1 MNGFLRHTRLL
12 LLGATLAL
20 NASSLR
26 AQPSASTPSPAPAD
40 RYEVVPEKL
49 KNATQNVAIE
59 DMIGKSIRRDLQF
72 VDSTGKAVQLGD
84 FFKSGKPVVL
94 QMGYFKCPQICDVVS
109 GALIETA
116 SKVTDLSIGKDYDF
130 VYVSIDPSDRW
141 TLAQEKKNNYVA
153 AYDRAGSASGMHFLT
168 GSQAHIQALADEI
181 GFKFQKVEDT
191 KDFAH
196 PTMLTILT
204 PDAKV
209 SRYLFGVQ
217 YSNATLRMALV
228 ESGEGKLGSA
238 VDQLVMLCYHW
249 DSYAGKYTKDWMAIM
264 RFGGAVS
271 VLLLGSFIGLLF
283 YREMR
288 TRKHKQ
294 LLTA

>member
-1 MNGFLRHTRLL
+1 MIGLLRHARLL
-12 LLGATLAL
+12 LLGATIAL
-20 NASSLR
+20 GTSSLR
-26 AQPSASTPSPAPAD
+26 AQQTPPTAD
-40 RYEVVPEKL
+40 RYEVVPEKF
-49 KNATQNVAIE
+49 KENTRHVGIE
-59 DMIGKSIRRDLQF
+59 DKIGKSVRLDLQF
-72 VDSTGKAVQLGD
+72 VDTTGKAVLLGD
-84 FFKSGKPVVL
+84 YFKSGRPVVL

-109 GALIETA
+109 AAMMETA
-116 SKVTDLSIGKDYDF
+116 AKVTDLSIGKDYDF

-141 TLAQEKKNNYVA
+141 TLAQEKKQNYVA
-153 AYDRAGSASGMHFLT
+153 AYDREGSFAGMHFLT
-168 GSQAHIQALADEI
+168 GSEAHIQALADEI
-181 GFKFQKVEDT
+181 GFGFQKVEGT

-209 SRYLFGVQ
+209 SRYLTGVE
-217 YSNATLRMALV
+217 YSSSTLRMALV
-228 ESGEGKLGSA
+228 ESGEGKLGTT

-249 DSYAGKYTKDWMAIM
+249 DSYSGKYTKDWMAIM

-288 TRKHKQ
+288 IRKHKQ